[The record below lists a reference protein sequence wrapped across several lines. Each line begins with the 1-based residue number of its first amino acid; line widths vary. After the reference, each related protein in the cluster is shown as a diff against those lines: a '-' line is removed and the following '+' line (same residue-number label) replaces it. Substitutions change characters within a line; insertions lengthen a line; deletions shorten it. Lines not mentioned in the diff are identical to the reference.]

1 MLTPLHGNLNIYIC
15 WKISGNYSNNSF
27 VIDDMIAVL
36 HVVYVYMYYMYICPV
51 DNICLYVHHSIIS
64 QPNWLKF
71 YKHLENNMQ
80 FHPRT

>member
-1 MLTPLHGNLNIYIC
+1 M
-15 WKISGNYSNNSF
+15 
-27 VIDDMIAVL
+27 IDDMIAVL
-36 HVVYVYMYYMYICPV
+36 HVVYVYTGMYYMYICPA

-80 FHPRT
+80 FHHGLNLCKFVDTFKDISTYI